1 MTVPRRRLGLPP
13 MFSLLAVVA
22 VTAWF
27 FLSASV
33 AQADTRRISDGND
46 VSGRL
51 DIRRASHGHADARLV
66 HKISTFG
73 TWGNRLVRRSGTNA
87 FALDISTDGDSR
99 PERIVL
105 IYSRSG
111 RMIAD
116 VFRFSG
122 GNLTLIGSAS
132 ASRPNARTVR
142 VSIRRS
148 RLGDP
153 GRYRWRAHSQ
163 FKRAGAC
170 SNFCLDSA
178 PNRGRVL
185 HDI

>member
-1 MTVPRRRLGLPP
+1 VQ
-13 MFSLLAVVA
+13 LARTWRGVA
-22 VTAWF
+22 TASIVA
-27 FLSASV
+27 LMAVSN

-51 DIRRASHGHADARLV
+51 DIRRASHGHSGARLV

-73 TWGNRLVRRSGTNA
+73 TWGARLVRRSGTNL
-87 FALDISTDGDSR
+87 FSLEISTDGDR
-99 PERIVL
+99 HPERVVL
-105 IYSRSG
+105 IYSRNG

-122 GNLTLIGSAS
+122 GNLTLIGPAS

-153 GRYRWRAHSQ
+153 GRYRWSAHSQ
-163 FKRAGAC
+163 YKNAGAC
-170 SNFCLDSA
+170 SNFCVDSA
-178 PNRGRVL
+178 PNTGRVL

>member
-1 MTVPRRRLGLPP
+1 VFLGR
-13 MFSLLAVVA
+13 AWRGVA
-22 VTAWF
+22 TAF
-27 FLSASV
+27 IVALIPVAN

-51 DIRRASHGHADARLV
+51 DIRWASHAHAGARLV

-73 TWGNRLVRRSGTNA
+73 TWGPRLVRRSGTNL
-87 FALDISTDGDSR
+87 FSLDISTDGDRR

-122 GNLTLIGSAS
+122 GNLTPIGSAS

-142 VSIRRS
+142 VSIPRS

-153 GRYRWRAHSQ
+153 SRYRWSAHSQ
-163 FKRAGAC
+163 YKKAGAC
-170 SNFCLDSA
+170 SNFCVDSA
-178 PNRGRVL
+178 PNTGRVL
-185 HDI
+185 HEI

>member
-13 MFSLLAVVA
+13 MFSLLAVLA

-33 AQADTRRISDGND
+33 AQADRRQISDGND

-51 DIRRASHGHADARLV
+51 DIRSASHGHAGARLV
-66 HKISTFG
+66 HRISTFG
-73 TWGNRLVRRSGTNA
+73 TWGNRLVRRSGTNL
-87 FALDISTDGDSR
+87 FSLDISTDGDRR
-99 PERIVL
+99 PERVVL
-105 IYSRSG
+105 IYSRNG
-111 RMIAD
+111 RIIAD

-148 RLGDP
+148 RLGNP
-153 GRYRWRAHSQ
+153 GRYRWNVYSQ
-163 FKRAGAC
+163 YKNAGAC
-170 SNFCLDSA
+170 SNFCVDRA